1 MRTTSTLLGLTLLA
15 LTGTARAEESTPATA
30 EATPATA
37 ETAPATAQAAPLV
50 DSPVVASRADEP
62 AASSRKL
69 QVGVSF
75 LPMGLGKYV
84 YRPDANSA
92 LVKSDAYVAYG
103 AAVSACYEVLP
114 HLLVGLAPQI
124 IYNVQEKT
132 PQIWAKAV
140 SEWDLMARI
149 AYSYPVA
156 ETINVYAEVLPGYSL
171 LRNESGSAG
180 FVLAGGV
187 GVAMDLTDRF
197 FINLGGGYQIGFQKI
212 ANGDNS
218 LESRTRYVRF
228 ALGAGTKF

>member
-1 MRTTSTLLGLTLLA
+1 
-15 LTGTARAEESTPATA
+15 
-30 EATPATA
+30 
-37 ETAPATAQAAPLV
+37 
-50 DSPVVASRADEP
+50 VVASRADEP
-62 AASSRKL
+62 VASNRKL

-75 LPMGLGKYV
+75 VPMGLGKYT
-84 YRPDANSA
+84 YRPTLTSD
-92 LVKSDAYVAYG
+92 LVKSDAYFAYG
-103 AAVSACYEVLP
+103 AAVSASSEVLP

-156 ETINVYAEVLPGYSL
+156 ETINLYAEVLPGYSL
-171 LRNESGSAG
+171 IKNESGSAG
-180 FVLAGGV
+180 FVVAGGV

-197 FINLGGGYQIGFQKI
+197 FVNLGGGYQIGFQKI
-212 ANGDNS
+212 ANGGNT